1 MKTGTT
7 STGFHYEFDERRAD
21 DIRLVELIAD
31 TISDEVREFD
41 KILAASKIL
50 TMLLGEE
57 QKKALY
63 EHIGQSH
70 EDGRVPYLDLHL
82 ALQEIMQGGGE
93 SLKN

>member
-7 STGFHYEFDERRAD
+7 STGFHFEFDETRAD

-31 TISDEVREFD
+31 TLSDEVREFD
-41 KILAASKIL
+41 KLLAASKIL
-50 TMLLGEE
+50 SILLGKE
-57 QKKALY
+57 QKAALY
-63 EHIGQSH
+63 EHIGKSH
-70 EDGRVPYLDLHL
+70 EDGRVPFLDLNL

>member
-7 STGFHYEFDERRAD
+7 STGFHFEFDETRAD

-31 TISDEVREFD
+31 TLSDEVREFD

-50 TMLLGEE
+50 TMLLGKE
-57 QKKALY
+57 QKQALY
-63 EHIGQSH
+63 EHIGSFH